1 MRKIY
6 SIALSAFLMIPMAL
20 NAQTMTNENETL
32 DGMGYRLEKD
42 VNFRDGF
49 VNDKEIVPNDH
60 FEWGAVEEDVSI
72 NGYNPTKVANEN
84 LEFMSIQLAG
94 NGISLEAGGG
104 LKSTSNERWI
114 VVNELREGQIIA
126 FDISDTN
133 DTTRFVPNSNAC
145 NSKTGWAD
153 TWVEPLIVEA
163 ISGEVHA
170 IQELAQQEV
179 DTYRYFKVINSG
191 SMYAKFNGKG
201 SSNYI
206 YRMQIWTPKGEDE
219 VVTPPT
225 LKLGMVDGTR
235 RGVEFKHG
243 VSTLGA
249 ECTTWWGV
257 VEQGEEALY
266 LEDTDEVDHIEY
278 VYQLDEEGN
287 QALDEEGNP
296 IVVEEITVYKKVLV
310 PAEGA
315 YGDRQFVESDGYE
328 IVDDGDDV
336 DGDGFVTIAA
346 ASVSANGGFSEI
358 VTLKLAVGEI
368 QLNAPTLSLTALSGN
383 TRTYTLGW
391 TNNTLCGEPYRF
403 IVEVD
408 EANEY
413 EFENEGIGQTF
424 DAKESIKVTVRVDGY
439 TDGINEMDEL
449 DLENTDVNKKAVG
462 NNQSEEHNWDFQNL
476 SESALDKINGKI
488 IDYYV
493 LLDDEEN
500 EIKRYTV
507 EQYDNGEVPDEEY
520 DKLVSVQKYFG
531 WDGADSRNAARHWRT
546 WIAEYYVNEEGE
558 TTDSILST
566 SYAQD
571 QTGIFD
577 GLVVDNSHPN
587 YSTIAVFNDGSG
599 IYFMSKGTV
608 EIADVLYGEYV
619 GVTTNGGTTIYKC
632 ENAEGG
638 FTFDVPNGAYLYSI
652 DIYTYNDLPIPDGI
666 QQIAN
671 VKKVDG
677 NVYSTDGRIVSR
689 NASLNGLQKG
699 LYIMNGKKYM
709 VK

>member
-6 SIALSAFLMIPMAL
+6 AFALSAFMMLPLAL

-32 DGMGYRLEKD
+32 DGMGFRLEKD

-49 VNDKEIVPNDH
+49 VNDKEIVPNNALN
-60 FEWGAVEEDVSI
+60 FGEEESDVTI
-72 NGYNPTKVANEN
+72 NGYHPSKLTNEG
-84 LEFMSIQLAG
+84 LEFMSIQLPG
-94 NGISLEAGGG
+94 NGIDLVNGTG
-104 LKSTSNERWI
+104 LRSSKNERWI
-114 VVNELREGQIIA
+114 VVNELREGQILA
-126 FDISDTN
+126 FDISNT
-133 DTTRFVPNSNAC
+133 DTTSFVVNSYEC

-153 TWVEPLIVEA
+153 NFVDPLIVEP

-170 IQELAQQEV
+170 IQELASQEV

-191 SMYAKFNGKG
+191 SMYAKFNGKTT
-201 SSNYI
+201 NYI

-243 VSTLGA
+243 VSTLGS

-257 VEQGEEALY
+257 VEQGEYALY
-266 LEDTDEVDHIEY
+266 TEDTDEIDHMEY
-278 VYQLDEEGN
+278 TYQLDEEGN
-287 QALDEEGNP
+287 QMLDEEGNP
-296 IVVEEITVYKKVLV
+296 IILEETPVYKQVLV
-310 PAEGA
+310 PVEGA
-315 YGDRQFVESDGYE
+315 YGDRQYVESDGYE

-336 DGDGFVTIAA
+336 DGDGYVTIAA
-346 ASVSANGGFSEI
+346 ASVSANGAFSDI
-358 VTLKLAVGEI
+358 VTLKLAVGEV

-391 TNNTLCGEPYRF
+391 SNNTLCGEPYRF

-408 EANEY
+408 EENEY

-449 DLENTDVNKKAVG
+449 DLENTDVSKKAVG
-462 NNQSEEHNWDFQNL
+462 NNQSEEHNWDFQTL
-476 SESALDKINGKI
+476 SEEALNKINGKI
-488 IDYYV
+488 IDYYI

-531 WDGADSRNAARHWRT
+531 WDGADSRNTARHWRT
-546 WIAEYYVNEEGE
+546 WIAEYYVTDEGE
-558 TTDSILST
+558 TTDSSIST

-571 QTGIFD
+571 QTRIFD

-587 YSTIAVFNDGSG
+587 YSTIAVFNDGNG
-599 IYFMSKGTV
+599 IYFMSKGTI
-608 EIADVLYGEYV
+608 EIADVKYGEYV
-619 GVTTNGGTTIYKC
+619 GVTINGGTTIYKC

-638 FTFDVPNGAYLYSI
+638 FTFDVPNGAYLHNI
-652 DIYTYNDLPIPDGI
+652 DIYTYNDLPEPDAIKMIETAKTNNGI
-666 QQIAN
+666 
-671 VKKVDG
+671 
-677 NVYSTDGRIVSR
+677 VYTIDGRIVSR